1 MGAAKCIFLHCVI
14 CRISN
19 PFLCING
26 IFCFSSCHIWSDV
39 DLASAS
45 NCCRRC
51 RSAIQL
57 KKWSKSG
64 LRYIPGTHLIGARH
78 FTKSGNGVVC
88 CSTRV
93 PHWCH
98 NILMGVVWDI
108 PMPCFFHTSKPIHF
122 VQCRCFFQAYISSRN
137 FVHMIHAIFWGTLT
151 MTTEISPQNA
161 DGGRY
166 HFKPS
171 SHAQATSYCTWV
183 YLNPSWP

>member
-64 LRYIPGTHLIGARH
+64 LRYIPGTHLIGARY

-98 NILMGVVWDI
+98 NMLMGVVWDI
-108 PMPCFFHTSKPIHF
+108 PMPVFLPYQQIHPLCPMPVLF
-122 VQCRCFFQAYISSRN
+122 SGLHFIKKLCSHDSCHLLRYTDNDNWNQSTKCR
-137 FVHMIHAIFWGTLT
+137 W
-151 MTTEISPQNA
+151 
-161 DGGRY
+161 
-166 HFKPS
+166 
-171 SHAQATSYCTWV
+171 W
-183 YLNPSWP
+183 